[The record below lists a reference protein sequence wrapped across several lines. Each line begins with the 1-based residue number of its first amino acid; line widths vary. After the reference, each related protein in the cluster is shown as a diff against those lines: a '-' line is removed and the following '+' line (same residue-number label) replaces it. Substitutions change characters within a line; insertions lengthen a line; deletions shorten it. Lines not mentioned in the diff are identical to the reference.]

1 MCDRPVRLLRAALLG
16 LAAWLAIAAPGQAA
30 EPITWPEDAYNPAPA
45 PGDVVLPLP
54 CGGAMTF
61 RRIDLPSAGV
71 LDDVRVQLGDAQ
83 PELGFLSDRRFEVI
97 AGSFTDTATPGVR
110 YFLIGKYE
118 VTRAQWDALA
128 GGDCPNPTMRTRLP
142 QTELSWFDAVAFGQ
156 RYSEWLI
163 THARDALPAESGTP
177 GFTRLPTEDEWE
189 YAARGGMAVS
199 SETFLASRFPM
210 PSGVPAEYLW
220 YQGTG
225 SAEGKLHPIGL
236 LKPNPLGL
244 HDVLGNAS
252 EMMFEPFRLN
262 RRGRLHGQ
270 AGGFI
275 VRGGDFTM
283 PLDQIRSGMRVEMP
297 YYAGG
302 SGKATETRQLGL
314 RLVVAAPVIT
324 SPERLAEIEREWRA
338 MPSSSESPAN
348 ARREDAALSTLDR
361 LADEAADETVKTELR
376 GVGQSIREA
385 LVDRN
390 DARNRTVRS
399 LVNVGALLGN
409 KLRTDQQRLL
419 AVGQAIEQ
427 VARPA
432 LRQLQSRRQDAQTR
446 KALGDAQA
454 QMEQMERQRSGLED
468 TVRTS
473 REIYVDTV
481 LSTSGDYSDEVVQA
495 QVPTLKAE
503 LHARGSDSLVPYV
516 DIFVLHMQRMRDN
529 GAADPQSLVDDLT
542 R

>member
-1 MCDRPVRLLRAALLG
+1 MCDRPVRPLRAALLG
-16 LAAWLAIAAPGQAA
+16 LAAWLAIAAPGRAA
-30 EPITWPEDAYNPAPA
+30 EPITWPEDAYNPMPA

-54 CGGAMTF
+54 CGGAMAF

-97 AGSFTDTATPGVR
+97 AGSFTDPATPGVR
-110 YFLIGKYE
+110 YFLMGKYE

-142 QTELSWFDAVAFGQ
+142 QTELSWFDAVAFGE

-163 THARDALPAESGTP
+163 THARDVLPSESGTP

-297 YYAGG
+297 YYAAGAAT
-302 SGKATETRQLGL
+302 ATEGRQLGF
-314 RLVVAAPVIT
+314 RLVVAAPVVT
-324 SPERLAEIEREWRA
+324 SPEKLTEIEKAWEA
-338 MPSSSESPAN
+338 MPSSGEAPST
-348 ARREDAALSTLDR
+348 ARREDTALGTIDR
-361 LADEAADETVKTELR
+361 LADQAGDDAVRAQLR
-376 GVGQSIREA
+376 DAGRSIREA

-390 DARNRTVRS
+390 DARDRTIR
-399 LVNVGALLGN
+399 LLINVGALLGN
-409 KLRTDQQRLL
+409 KLRIDHQRLL
-419 AVGQAIEQ
+419 AVQRAIEG

-432 LRQLQSRRQDAQTR
+432 LRQLQARRQDPPIR
-446 KALGDAQA
+446 KAIADATARIGEMEA
-454 QMEQMERQRSGLED
+454 QRDGLED
-468 TVRTS
+468 TVKTS
-473 REIYVDTV
+473 RETYVDTV
-481 LSTSGDYSDEVVQA
+481 LSTGSDYSDEVIAA
-495 QVPTLKAE
+495 QLPALKAE
-503 LHARGSDSLVPYV
+503 LHARGSDALLPYV
-516 DIFVLHMQRMRDN
+516 DLFVQHMRRMRDN
-529 GAADPQSLVDDLT
+529 SAADPQSLIDDLT